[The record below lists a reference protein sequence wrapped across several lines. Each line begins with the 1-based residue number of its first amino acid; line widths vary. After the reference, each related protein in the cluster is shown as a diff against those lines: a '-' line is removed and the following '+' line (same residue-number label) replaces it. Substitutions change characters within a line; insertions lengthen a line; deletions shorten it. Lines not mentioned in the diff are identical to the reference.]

1 MDMSTNIIF
10 ILLKSCTTKKNF
22 YVRWSLADNTTDWWF
37 IHLQQSA
44 NTLPHPNKHKMPIN
58 YTPGKT
64 TVDFFSLWGTTRIQV
79 LSDSMSWQQPQPQ
92 SCRLKVNLLWKS
104 PLAGQRHDL
113 LYLFTNNLLVL
124 IDNGAVLLTRFLI
137 RFSIKWRQ
145 NGSQNF
151 ICDKR
156 VQTLPSPRPTEWLQH
171 TLCSVFTEH
180 CGAKQDGKP
189 NKLVIT
195 ALVWNLP
202 CIMA

>member
-1 MDMSTNIIF
+1 MYDEVSLITQQTGGSYIF
-10 ILLKSCTTKKNF
+10 NSRQTP
-22 YVRWSLADNTTDWWF
+22 S
-37 IHLQQSA
+37 H
-44 NTLPHPNKHKMPIN
+44 PHPNKHKMPIN

-64 TVDFFSLWGTTRIQV
+64 TVDFLSLWGTTRIQV
-79 LSDSMSWQQPQPQ
+79 LSDSMSQPQPQ

-151 ICDKR
+151 ICDNVYRHCHLQDQQNGYSIHSVVCLQSTAAQNKMEN
-156 VQTLPSPRPTEWLQH
+156 QINLWLQH
-171 TLCSVFTEH
+171 
-180 CGAKQDGKP
+180 
-189 NKLVIT
+189 
-195 ALVWNLP
+195 
-202 CIMA
+202 